1 MDFSNQVVL
10 VTGGAVGIGRGIA
23 THFLNQNAV
32 VVINYHKSAQAAI
45 QFQAEQKGLGREL
58 HILQADVSNLPS
70 CEQLIEETIRLCG
83 RLDVVVNN
91 SGITRDNLIIRM
103 SEQDFDDVIQ
113 TNLKGAWNISKQA
126 IKVMAKQRYGRIIN
140 ISSVVGLI
148 GSSGQ
153 SNYAASKAGLIG
165 LTKSLAR
172 EYAKRGITVN
182 CVAPG
187 LIETDMTKQLDS
199 SIIEAYLAQIPM
211 NRAGT
216 VDDVAAAVLF
226 FASKEASYLSGQVLA
241 VDGGLVMM

>member
-1 MDFSNQVVL
+1 M
-10 VTGGAVGIGRGIA
+10 
-23 THFLNQNAV
+23 
-32 VVINYHKSAQAAI
+32 
-45 QFQAEQKGLGREL
+45 
-58 HILQADVSNLPS
+58 
-70 CEQLIEETIRLCG
+70 
-83 RLDVVVNN
+83 
-91 SGITRDNLIIRM
+91 
-103 SEQDFDDVIQ
+103 
-113 TNLKGAWNISKQA
+113 
-126 IKVMAKQRYGRIIN
+126 
-140 ISSVVGLI
+140 
-148 GSSGQ
+148 
-153 SNYAASKAGLIG
+153 SNYAASKAVLIG